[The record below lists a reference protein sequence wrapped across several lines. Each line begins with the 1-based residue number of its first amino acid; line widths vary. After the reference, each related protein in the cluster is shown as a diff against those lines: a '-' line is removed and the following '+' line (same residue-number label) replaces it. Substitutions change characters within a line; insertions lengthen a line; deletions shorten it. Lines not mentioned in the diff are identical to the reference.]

1 MPSQRILLV
10 EDEVLISFAFEAV
23 LTDAGY
29 DVLTAPDG
37 PSALA
42 ELERDPARFD
52 CLITDI
58 RLPGMD
64 GWSVA
69 KRVREL
75 RPDLPV
81 IYTTGDS
88 HDEWGTRGVSDSS
101 VLKKPFKLDDAVT
114 HVGEVLTR

>member
-10 EDEVLISFAFEAV
+10 EDEALIAFAFEAM
-23 LTDAGY
+23 LADAGY
-29 DVLTAPDG
+29 DVITTADG
-37 PSALA
+37 RSALA

-58 RLPGMD
+58 RMPGMD

-69 KRVREL
+69 KRAREL

-88 HDEWGTRGVSDSS
+88 FGEWMAKGVSYSS
-101 VLKKPFKLDDAVT
+101 LLKKPFKLEDAVAR
-114 HVGEVLTR
+114 VGEVLIR